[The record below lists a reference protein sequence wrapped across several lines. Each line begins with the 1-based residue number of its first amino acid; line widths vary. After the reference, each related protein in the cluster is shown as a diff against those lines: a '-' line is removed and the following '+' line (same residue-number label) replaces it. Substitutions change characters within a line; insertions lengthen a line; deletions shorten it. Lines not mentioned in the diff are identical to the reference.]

1 MMIPSI
7 TVESPGELEKRNVP
21 IPKSEQDSNID
32 EITETGDTSQLP
44 PPHLESPNI
53 NPEAFTPAAI
63 NQGLTSSEHAF
74 LDEEEKVMRLRERGM
89 A

>member
-1 MMIPSI
+1 M
-7 TVESPGELEKRNVP
+7 E
-21 IPKSEQDSNID
+21 NIETASLPE
-32 EITETGDTSQLP
+32 EIETGDVAQLNTAP
-44 PPHLESPNI
+44 LPESPNI
-53 NPEAFTPAAI
+53 NPEAFTPAPI